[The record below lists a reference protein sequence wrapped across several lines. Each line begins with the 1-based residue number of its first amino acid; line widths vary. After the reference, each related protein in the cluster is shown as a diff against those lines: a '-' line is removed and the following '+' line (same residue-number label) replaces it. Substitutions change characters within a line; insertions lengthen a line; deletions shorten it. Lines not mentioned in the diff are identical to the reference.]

1 MNKTKKDLKD
11 LLDGIKAGDD
21 QDSKRELVAII
32 FLVVVIVPMFLLLFV
47 AAAAGVVAFFGF
59 LTMAIWNLLA
69 PLFSVTAPLLTFWQ
83 GSALWLGVAMV
94 TKFLSKIFSPK
105 TIVRNDDE
113 QI

>member
-1 MNKTKKDLKD
+1 MNKTKKDLS
-11 LLDGIKAGDD
+11 DGDGGGDE
-21 QDSKRELVAII
+21 DSNRELAAII
-32 FLVVVIVPMFLLLFV
+32 FMVVVLVPMCLLLAV
-47 AAAAGVVAFFGF
+47 AAAGGVVAFFGF

-69 PLFSVTAPLLTFWQ
+69 PLFSATAPLLTFWQ

-94 TKFLSKIFSPK
+94 TKFMSKIFSPK